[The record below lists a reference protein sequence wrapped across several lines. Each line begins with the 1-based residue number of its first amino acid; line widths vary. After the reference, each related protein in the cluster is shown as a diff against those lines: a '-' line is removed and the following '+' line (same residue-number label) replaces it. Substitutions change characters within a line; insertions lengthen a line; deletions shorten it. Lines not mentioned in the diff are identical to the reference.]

1 MRSKAGWG
9 QGTSLLCCVFF
20 WAVFKF
26 NFETLSSGAGADTPV
41 LSSCPPFTHRLKFDS
56 LCLFKFNMIHNM
68 IKLVSTAALALLVG
82 GTAGFLIRDRIALQP
97 TSSTSQDLIQP
108 SPDTRAAGK
117 SPTLAI
123 APKSNSAPVIPV
135 HSQSI
140 TQKKTHAPSAGVST
154 LLEGAR
160 SYEEFLSAFENMVPR
175 LRGSD
180 PVALAQSTL
189 DMPDGFER
197 DATMMFAFGQ
207 FAETDP
213 QGAIRFVESMPEGEA
228 RDQAMKWVAS
238 GLQPGNLSQ
247 AIAIAEKI
255 EDYDTKKL
263 ILAQVITSECKE
275 NPAGA
280 ISSALKLTD
289 PKIRRLAVSSSAEA
303 WASSDPSS
311 ALKYAVDKADPSL
324 RSQMLAALS
333 SAPDADSAVLLDAV
347 VQHMPAGDEF
357 EHAISDLFTNW
368 VENDPAAAAQGLSK
382 LPPGPSSAAAAG
394 EVGRALVESNPDKN
408 AIAAWAL
415 GLPEGNVRLEGL
427 RGVFDE
433 WGKSDPQAALAQASK
448 LSGAERQ
455 TAVTRLVDSWAVN
468 NPGQVLDWV
477 SRGAGGFSDAL
488 DMATQSAMR
497 SIASNSPNDAT
508 AKLASVPAAYKA
520 SATLAIVESWSF
532 QDAEAAAQWL
542 GKQPRGPQTDGA
554 AGLLARSIS
563 REDPETAMQ
572 WALGISNP
580 KARMDAAR
588 EVATM
593 WKQND
598 PAAARDYA
606 TRNGGQN
613 SVSRLFEN

>member
-1 MRSKAGWG
+1 
-9 QGTSLLCCVFF
+9 
-20 WAVFKF
+20 
-26 NFETLSSGAGADTPV
+26 
-41 LSSCPPFTHRLKFDS
+41 
-56 LCLFKFNMIHNM
+56 M
-68 IKLVSTAALALLVG
+68 IKLISTAFVALLVG
-82 GTAGFLIRDRIALQP
+82 GTAGFLIRGHIVPPAPSLVSPQILPNENSPAVAQSEGAASPSLSVKPTAVSGAL
-97 TSSTSQDLIQP
+97 SS
-108 SPDTRAAGK
+108 SPGAA
-117 SPTLAI
+117 
-123 APKSNSAPVIPV
+123 
-135 HSQSI
+135 
-140 TQKKTHAPSAGVST
+140 QKKTHVPSLGVST
-154 LLEGAR
+154 LLGGAR
-160 SYEEFLSAFENMVPR
+160 SYAEFLSAFENMVPR

-189 DMPDGFER
+189 DMPEGFER

-213 QGAIRFVESMPEGEA
+213 QGAIRFVESMPEGEV
-228 RDQAMKWVAS
+228 RDQAMKWVSS

-263 ILAQVITSECKE
+263 ILAQVIASESEE

-280 ISSALKLTD
+280 MSSALKLTD
-289 PKIRRLAVSSSAEA
+289 SQIRSLAVSSSAEA
-303 WASSDPSS
+303 WATSDPSS
-311 ALKYAVDKADPSL
+311 ALKYAVDKADPAV

-333 SAPDADSAVLLDAV
+333 SAPDADSAALFDAV

-368 VENDPAAAAQGLSK
+368 AEKDPAAAAQGLSK
-382 LPPGPSSAAAAG
+382 LPPGPSTAAAAG

-433 WGKSDPQAALAQASK
+433 WGRSDPQSALAQASK

-468 NPGQVLDWV
+468 DPGQVLDWV

-488 DMATQSAMR
+488 DMATQAAMR
-497 SIASNSPNDAT
+497 SMVSNSPAEAT
-508 AKLASVPAAYKA
+508 AKLKSVPAPYKA
-520 SATLAIVESWSF
+520 SAISAIVDSWSL
-532 QDAEAAAQWL
+532 QDAESAAQWL
-542 GKQPRGPQTDGA
+542 SKQPRGPQTDGA
-554 AGLLARSIS
+554 AGVLARSIA

-580 KARMDAAR
+580 EARMNAAR
-588 EVATM
+588 QVAAM

-606 TRNGGQN
+606 TRQGNQN
-613 SVSRLFEN
+613 SVTRLFED